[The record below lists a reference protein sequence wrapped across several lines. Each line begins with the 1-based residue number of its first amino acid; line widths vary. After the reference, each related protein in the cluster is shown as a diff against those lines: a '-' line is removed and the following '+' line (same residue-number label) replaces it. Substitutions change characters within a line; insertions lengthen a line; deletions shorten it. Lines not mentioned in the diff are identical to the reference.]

1 MISITLDLPIHI
13 AVIESVGLAVTTDAA
28 AYEQLEEC
36 AQGYLERAMRAGDA
50 SPGSIEGVQ
59 AARALYRSI
68 GVDPTKTRP
77 SSEALLRRA
86 LRGRPLY
93 SVNMLVDVCNWCSL
107 DFLLPIGLY
116 DRQKL
121 QGPVTLRKGLEGE
134 SYEGIG
140 KPPVNV
146 ADRYVLSDDIGP
158 FGSPTS
164 DSLRTCITEA
174 TTESVM
180 TIFAPAEYSLGE
192 LFAHGEAAAGRITE
206 FCGGSTERIETLD
219 GV

>member
-1 MISITLDLPIHI
+1 MISITLDLPIRV
-13 AVIESVGLAVTTDAA
+13 AVIESEGLRVTTAAA

-36 AQGYLERAMRAGDA
+36 AQGYLERSMRSGET
-50 SPGSIEGVQ
+50 SPGSVEGVQ
-59 AARALYRSI
+59 VARTLYRSI

-93 SVNMLVDVCNWCSL
+93 SVNILVDVCNWCSL

-146 ADRYVLSDDIGP
+146 ADRYVLADDGGP

-180 TIFAPAEYSLGE
+180 TIFAPAEYPLDA
-192 LFAHGEAAAGRITE
+192 LLAHGEAAARRITE

-219 GV
+219 GT